1 MAGIDRGATKLKI
14 EKPRRD
20 GVCAFVGTNPNI
32 QLQRASVGRLTTD
45 ARRFRRSKLKNRRR
59 NYHLKIPRRATAP

>member
-1 MAGIDRGATKLKI
+1 
-14 EKPRRD
+14 
-20 GVCAFVGTNPNI
+20 
-32 QLQRASVGRLTTD
+32 LTTD